1 MAIILC
7 ALVAAAVRA
16 VVLQKAVQAI
26 RGLFYRCAALFLR
39 GGQQKNREQH
49 VLGTPA
55 RPVAHGFRTVSHP
68 PEVACKIGRQDAG
81 VQLPLHP
88 RCNARRG
95 GIQFVV
101 QQVAGQRQQRPGLG
115 GKKLYNRLRSVRQGQ
130 LRGVPHI
137 AVVGRQ
143 LPCAFLAERP
153 YGIRNG
159 IQKAPAVLYA
169 LGAYQCAQPRPAG
182 KISRLPCGTLP
193 GAGEI
198 QPEGERQGRKGCLQ
212 RGFSGFQKAVLCP
225 RG

>member
-16 VVLQKAVQAI
+16 VVLQKAVQTI

-130 LRGVPHI
+130 LRGVRTI

-159 IQKAPAVLYA
+159 IQKAPRCA
-169 LGAYQCAQPRPAG
+169 LRTRRIPVRTAAPGG
-182 KISRLPCGTLP
+182 KNKPPPMRQRCRCG
-193 GAGEI
+193 
-198 QPEGERQGRKGCLQ
+198 
-212 RGFSGFQKAVLCP
+212 
-225 RG
+225 